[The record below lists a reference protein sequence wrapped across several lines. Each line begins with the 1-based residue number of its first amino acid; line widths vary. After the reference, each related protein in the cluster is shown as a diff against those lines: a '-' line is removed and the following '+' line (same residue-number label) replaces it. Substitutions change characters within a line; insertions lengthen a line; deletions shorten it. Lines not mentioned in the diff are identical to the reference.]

1 MSRAP
6 AVFFVWA
13 LALALVAAV
22 EWVIFTHHT
31 PNYFLLV
38 VQPAFAV
45 GATVALAVLAAVHGK
60 RREALAR
67 VSVVADLSLPSAL
80 IGMAV
85 PVMLWGSFIGEWLL
99 LIGAGLF
106 ALGAGGLI
114 RELRDGR
121 RLREAALRAGT
132 DAGADEQK
140 TS

>member
-1 MSRAP
+1 
-6 AVFFVWA
+6 VFFVWA
-13 LALALVAAV
+13 LFLGLVAAI

-38 VQPAFAV
+38 ILPAFAV
-45 GATVALAVLAAVHGK
+45 GTTVALAVLAAAHRK
-60 RREALAR
+60 RQEAVAR
-67 VSVVADLSLPSAL
+67 VSVLAGLSLPSAL

-121 RLREAALRAGT
+121 RLREAALRVG
-132 DAGADEQK
+132 GDEQK
-140 TS
+140 AS